1 MESTRVYLASL
12 ATFKSFYDKDMDV
25 YSIISEFIKDTLYK
39 SKEPLDLEGV
49 KGDLYRNYRFIVPIS
64 VIKTAL
70 SKMVKSGG
78 VNRSG
83 GKYALISA
91 QDLIRFLG
99 IEKSNDDF
107 TNVHQK
113 IINSMIS
120 FIEKEEPSFEI
131 IRGEIINDFFK
142 YITDPYV
149 ETKYQ
154 KYIAAFLSSIDS
166 DNEVKNLI
174 QQIKDGEVLLTG
186 LSYQQ
191 DPNEIEI
198 YKLRKDLTI
207 YIDQELLFS
216 SIGYNGELYRE
227 IFNDLLKFVDTINK
241 IKGNKGK
248 ILLRYFSSTRQDID
262 SYFYAAENLVT
273 GSEIDRMLKVKNQ
286 AMINILRGAKEKSDI
301 VSKKSSF
308 FKFLK
313 DKNILEDDDN
323 EIFDSIIDKE
333 HKFNIYSEGMKN
345 RFLSKSKENN
355 EKDFLD
361 YIRILSMVNFI
372 REGKSSG
379 SLESIGA
386 IFLTAK
392 SALLGLTW
400 DEDIHEN
407 DSDVPLATSIDFMIN
422 RFWFKTQKNITDFK
436 PMSFDIA
443 LQAKLI
449 VNSLVDTSFSKV
461 LNKLQVEFND
471 NSKSEEELKLELVA
485 FRNIYDK
492 VTSSEYLDFTLFD
505 DDVLQREVD
514 RIKANEE
521 RLKCLESECKVL
533 KDIEKELSYFKDKN
547 RKLED
552 ENKDNFVIN
561 KEYLKKIICNIIR
574 IIIGIIIFVFLYKIF
589 VHFDYM
595 EKVYEEHSTFFN
607 ILAFLVSVLS
617 FIVGILS
624 IFSESTRS
632 CIKRIFIP

>member
-49 KGDLYRNYRFIVPIS
+49 KEDLYRNYRFIIPIS

-70 SKMVKSGG
+70 SKMVKSGD
-78 VNRSG
+78 VNRLD

-91 QDLIRFLG
+91 KDLIRFLG

-107 TNVHQK
+107 TNIHQK

-131 IRGEIINDFFK
+131 IRDEIINDFFK

-149 ETKYQ
+149 ETKHQ
-154 KYIAAFLSSIDS
+154 KYIAVFLSSIDS

-174 QQIKDGEVLLTG
+174 QQIKDGEILLTG

-227 IFNDLLKFVDTINK
+227 IFDDLLKFVDTINK

-248 ILLRYFSSTRQDID
+248 ILLRYFSSTRKDIE
-262 SYFYAAENLVT
+262 SYFYAAEKLVT

-313 DKNILEDDDN
+313 DKNILEDDN

-333 HKFNIYSEGMKN
+333 HEFNIYSEGMKN

-355 EKDFLD
+355 EKDFFG

-372 REGKSSG
+372 RRGKSLG

-449 VNSLVDTSFSKV
+449 VNSLTDTNFSKV

-471 NSKSEEELKLELVA
+471 NSKSEDELKLELVA

-505 DDVLQREVD
+505 DDVFQREID

-521 RLKCLESECKVL
+521 RLKYLESEYKVL
-533 KDIEKELSYFKDKN
+533 KGIEKELPDFKNEN
-547 RKLED
+547 RNLED
-552 ENKDNFVIN
+552 KNKDNIVIS
-561 KEYLKKIICNIIR
+561 KDSLKKIIYNIIR
-574 IIIGIIIFVFLYKIF
+574 IIILIMIVFLLYKIF
-589 VHFDYM
+589 VHFDYIK
-595 EKVYEEHSTFFN
+595 EGYETHSTFFN
-607 ILAFLVSVLS
+607 ILALLVGVLS
-617 FIVGILS
+617 FIVSILS

>member
-1 MESTRVYLASL
+1 MASL

-49 KGDLYRNYRFIVPIS
+49 KGDLYRNYRFIIPIS

-83 GKYALISA
+83 GKYTLISA

-99 IEKSNDDF
+99 IEKSNNDF
-107 TNVHQK
+107 TNIHQK

-131 IRGEIINDFFK
+131 IRGEIIDDFFK

-149 ETKYQ
+149 ETRYQ

-227 IFNDLLKFVDTINK
+227 IFDDLLKFVDTINK

-248 ILLRYFSSTRQDID
+248 ILLRYFSSTRQDIE

-273 GSEIDRMLKVKNQ
+273 GSKIDRMLKVKNQ

-313 DKNILEDDDN
+313 DKNILEDDN

-355 EKDFLD
+355 EKDFFD
-361 YIRILSMVNFI
+361 YIRVLSMVNFI

-407 DSDVPLATSIDFMIN
+407 DSDVPLVTSIDFMIN

-436 PMSFDIA
+436 PISFDIA

-449 VNSLVDTSFSKV
+449 VNSLINTNFSKV

-471 NSKSEEELKLELVA
+471 NSKSEDELKLELVA

-492 VTSSEYLDFTLFD
+492 VTSYEYLDFTLFD
-505 DDVLQREVD
+505 DDVFQREVD
-514 RIKANEE
+514 RIKANEK
-521 RLKCLESECKVL
+521 RLESLESDRKAL
-533 KDIEKELSYFKDKN
+533 KDIEEELSYYKN
-547 RKLED
+547 ENKKLED
-552 ENKDNFVIN
+552 ENKDNIVIS
-561 KEYLKKIICNIIR
+561 KESLKKIIFNAIR
-574 IIIGIIIFVFLYKIF
+574 IMIFVFLCAIF
-589 VHFDYM
+589 VYFDYIIK
-595 EKVYEEHSTFFN
+595 EYEAHSTFFN
-607 ILAFLVSVLS
+607 ILGFLVGVLS
-617 FIVGILS
+617 FIVSIL
-624 IFSESTRS
+624 SESTRS
-632 CIKRIFIP
+632 CIKRIFLP

>member
-49 KGDLYRNYRFIVPIS
+49 KGDLYRNYRFIIPIS

-70 SKMVKSGG
+70 NKMVKSGD

-107 TNVHQK
+107 TSIHQK

-174 QQIKDGEVLLTG
+174 QQIKDGEILLTG

-227 IFNDLLKFVDTINK
+227 IFDDLLKFVDIINK

-248 ILLRYFSSTRQDID
+248 ILLRYFRSTRQDIEN
-262 SYFYAAENLVT
+262 YFYAAEKLVT
-273 GSEIDRMLKVKNQ
+273 GSDIDRMLKVKNQ

-313 DKNILEDDDN
+313 DKNILEDDN

-333 HKFNIYSEGMKN
+333 YEFNIYSEGMKN

-355 EKDFLD
+355 EKDFFD
-361 YIRILSMVNFI
+361 YIRILSMVNCI
-372 REGKSSG
+372 RKGKSSG

-449 VNSLVDTSFSKV
+449 VNSLTDTNFSKV

-505 DDVLQREVD
+505 DDVFQREVD

-521 RLKCLESECKVL
+521 RLKYLESECKVL
-533 KDIEKELSYFKDKN
+533 KGIEKELSDFKNENRNLDDK
-547 RKLED
+547 
-552 ENKDNFVIN
+552 NKDNIVIS
-561 KEYLKKIICNIIR
+561 KESLKRVICNIIR
-574 IIIGIIIFVFLYKIF
+574 IIIGIMIVVFLYKIF
-589 VHFDYM
+589 ICFDSIK
-595 EKVYEEHSTFFN
+595 EGYEAHSTFFN
-607 ILAFLVSVLS
+607 MLALLVGVLS
-617 FIVGILS
+617 FIVSILS